1 MSLVPIVFLL
11 MLVEQ
16 RLSRANERSL
26 RAQGAF
32 EPRDDVYRVMA
43 WSYPA
48 SFLLM
53 ALEGAIVGPPPEIVF
68 AAGVLVFAAAKAI
81 KYWAI
86 ASLGPRWTFHV
97 LVLPGAPLVARG
109 PYAWLRHPNYVGVMG
124 ELVGVAL
131 ALGAPVT
138 GIVTTIGFSYLL
150 RQRIAVENRALGR
163 DQPSAKGV

>member
-11 MLVEQ
+11 MLAEQ